1 MNARV
6 ISGTYKGRLLKLP
19 ELEEVRPTKDRVKES
34 MFEII
39 KPYIV
44 DADVLDLFSGSG
56 AIGIEAI
63 SRGAKSCTFVERE
76 PICLETIGEN
86 LENLKIGVGAGPC
99 ACPNGIEGGHRGPP
113 LQSAIVIQSDVFKAL
128 KRFADQG
135 IKFGIIIAD
144 PPYGMD
150 HIRKLLIKL
159 GTYDIFKKP
168 HILVLEHFIKED
180 IPQKEGHLI
189 LLKQYKY
196 GDSVLSILKKE
207 L

>member
-34 MFEII
+34 LFEIV
-39 KPYIV
+39 KPYLV

-56 AIGIEAI
+56 ALGIEAL

-76 PICLETIGEN
+76 PVCLKT
-86 LENLKIGVGAGPC
+86 
-99 ACPNGIEGGHRGPP
+99 IEGNLDALG
-113 LQSAIVIQSDVFKAL
+113 IDVSVATIMRADAFKAIRQFVE
-128 KRFADQG
+128 KG
-135 IKFGIIIAD
+135 EKFGIVIAD

-189 LLKQYKY
+189 LQKQYKY